1 MLNGV
6 LIVDKP
12 AGMTSHDVVDR
23 IRRVARMRRVGH
35 TGTLDPMATGVL
47 SLCLGKAT
55 KIAQFLQTEDKEY
68 RVEMRLGIVTDS
80 QDMTGQVLE
89 ERPVEAFSIEAIQAV
104 FEKFTGAQQ
113 QVPPMISAK
122 HHQGRRLYELAR
134 QGVEVERKPQDINI
148 WSLELIEASAPLV
161 RFRVHCSKGT
171 YIRTLCHD
179 LGRELGPGAA
189 MSGLVRSRCG
199 SFTLADAIELDRLTD
214 RQQVVDNLRELNEA
228 LSGYPAVTLQTA
240 AVRTALNGQ
249 AVDCGQ
255 VRSCS
260 APFGLE
266 DLVCLYSAEGT
277 LLAMARALMTS
288 EALQRMPAGL
298 PALQPAKVLVEPNQ
312 LQTAPS
318 GPIAMLKGKEVK

>member
-1 MLNGV
+1 MNGV

-23 IRRVARMRRVGH
+23 IRGVARMRRVGH

-68 RVEMRLGIVTDS
+68 TVEMRLGVITDS
-80 QDMTGQVLE
+80 QDMTGRVLE
-89 ERPVEAFSIEAIQAV
+89 ERPVQAISPEAIQAV
-104 FEKFTGAQQ
+104 FTRFTGAQQ

-134 QGVEVERKPQDINI
+134 QGVEVERKPQDITV
-148 WSLELIEASAPLV
+148 WSLELIEAAAPRI

-189 MSGLVRSRCG
+189 MSALVRSRCG
-199 SFTLADAIELDRLTD
+199 SFTLADAIPLERLTD
-214 RQQVVDNLRELNEA
+214 RQQVMDNLRELDEA
-228 LSGYPAVTLQTA
+228 LSGYPSVTLQAA

-249 AVDCGQ
+249 AVGCGQ
-255 VRSCS
+255 VRSWS
-260 APFGLE
+260 ASFGLE
-266 DLVCLYSAEGT
+266 DLVCLYSVEGT

-288 EALQRMPAGL
+288 EGFQRMPAGL
-298 PALQPAKVLVEPNQ
+298 PALQPVKVLVEPNQ
-312 LQTAPS
+312 LSTAPE
-318 GPIAMLKGKEVK
+318 GPMTILKEKEVK